1 MSHAR
6 IVFLVRRV
14 LSSPLFSS
22 PAALRRWAA
31 ANVFV
36 NVLIVVTGG
45 AVRLTD
51 SGLGCPE
58 WPQCEEGTMV
68 PTSEMGLHGVIE
80 FGNRLL
86 TFVLLLVAL
95 GTLLAVYALRRRRS
109 DLIVLGW
116 MVLAIIPTQAL
127 IGGITVWTNLNPWV
141 VGLHFLASIGVIAVA
156 TALFLRAG
164 EADVAPRSFV
174 PRPVTYL
181 GYTMLGTAFLV
192 IALGV
197 TVTGSGPHAGD
208 PESPRIDISPELLAQ
223 LHVDAVWAF
232 VGLSVAM
239 MFTLFAVKAPELPK
253 RSTGLLLAVIAFQG
267 LIGYVQYY
275 SGVPELLVGMHML
288 GACLLWISVIN
299 VVFSLRERTEE
310 TVNQPA
316 LKAEEAQADEV
327 KV

>member
-1 MSHAR
+1 M
-6 IVFLVRRV
+6 RRV
-14 LSSPLFSS
+14 LTAPLFSA

-31 ANVFV
+31 ANVVV

-86 TFVLLLVAL
+86 TFVLLFVAL
-95 GTLLAVYALRRRRS
+95 ATLLAIYALVKERV
-109 DLIVLGW
+109 DLKLLGWVVLGG
-116 MVLAIIPTQAL
+116 IPTQAL
-127 IGGITVWTNLNPWV
+127 IGGITVWSNLNPWV

-156 TALFLRAG
+156 TALFIRAG
-164 EADVAPRSFV
+164 EPDVEARPLV
-174 PRPVTYL
+174 PRAVRYL
-181 GYTMLGTAFLV
+181 GYTIVGTAFLV
-192 IALGV
+192 ISIGV

-208 PESPRIDISPELLAQ
+208 PDSPRIDISPELLAQ
-223 LHVDAVWAF
+223 LHVDAVWAL

-239 MFTLFAVKAPELPK
+239 MFTLFAVKAPEHPK
-253 RSTGLLLAVIAFQG
+253 RSTGLLLGVIAFQG
-267 LIGYVQYY
+267 MIGYVQYY

-288 GACLLWISVIN
+288 GACLLWIAVIN
-299 VVFSLRERTEE
+299 VPFSLRERVAPPEDDATTVHNLEVAAKTE
-310 TVNQPA
+310 T
-316 LKAEEAQADEV
+316 AEAVSAN
-327 KV
+327 